1 MKNNKGFTL
10 IELIMVTIIL
20 GIMAAVAVPR
30 LIGTIESS
38 EESAEQAVITELR
51 AAVEQFAQEQY
62 VANGRYEY
70 PKNPFDL
77 VEVDGSVG
85 DHDVSDI
92 QGVLNYMVSDGA
104 WMIDTWQPDISYLFH
119 RRRGNQIY
127 MWTYS
132 HDDWCNGSGCDSDD
146 RGLNIGDP
154 HSVPWG
160 PDPDGNFYGCPPEDG
175 GPPPNL
181 GPAGDDGTLP
191 EGTCFSDEHNGTLIT
206 DENMLSNNF

>member
-1 MKNNKGFTL
+1 MS
-10 IELIMVTIIL
+10 V
-20 GIMAAVAVPR
+20 
-30 LIGTIESS
+30 
-38 EESAEQAVITELR
+38 
-51 AAVEQFAQEQY
+51 
-62 VANGRYEY
+62 RYEPNESFNSAITGVY
-70 PKNPFDL
+70 WDTGLLTSASWNADSTEYRPRYRRYDTDL
-77 VEVDGSVG
+77 VDQE
-85 DHDVSDI
+85 DVRVIPSTVTLNCMGLPVI
-92 QGVLNYMVSDGA
+92 Q
-104 WMIDTWQPDISYLFH
+104 
-119 RRRGNQIY
+119 RGNQIY